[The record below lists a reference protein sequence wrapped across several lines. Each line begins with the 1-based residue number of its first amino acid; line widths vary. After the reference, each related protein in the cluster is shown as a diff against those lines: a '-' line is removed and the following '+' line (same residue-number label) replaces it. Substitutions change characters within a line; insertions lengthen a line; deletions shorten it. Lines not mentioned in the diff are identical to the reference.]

1 MTEWSVMEHLPIF
14 LNVRGK
20 RTLVVGASDVAA
32 RKARLLVN
40 AGARAAVIT
49 GAAQDEKGGE
59 EIEAMA
65 ARGEVE
71 LLRRAF
77 TRADLDECVL
87 VFVATDRLDL
97 QVMVAD
103 ASRSAGIPV
112 NVVDNK
118 RLCTFIM
125 PAIVDRDPI
134 TVAVSSAGTA
144 PVLART
150 IRESIEAML
159 PPNLGRLARFADR
172 FRGAVK
178 ANFQSGGA
186 RRRFWERFF
195 SGPVAASV
203 LDGDELRAGEQ
214 MLAAVNRPDRLDNR
228 GIVFIVGAGPGNPD
242 LLTLRA
248 LRLMQEADVIVHDR
262 LVSAEILDYARRDS
276 DRIDVGKAK
285 GAHACSQD
293 AINAILLREARAG
306 RRVVR
311 LKGGDP
317 LIFGRG
323 GEERDFLIRRGIPV
337 EVVPGI
343 TAATGCAAAA
353 GIPLTHR
360 DHAHA
365 MTVVTGHGR
374 DGEPDVDWAALARL
388 RQTLVVYMGA
398 SIAGRIASRLM
409 AHGMNPATPVAV
421 IANGTR
427 REQTVRVGHLSR
439 LGNLAASVDR
449 GAPAVLVI
457 GEVARKADA
466 WAAADTLH
474 TAAI

>member
-1 MTEWSVMEHLPIF
+1 MEHLPIF
-14 LNVRGK
+14 LDVAGK
-20 RTLVVGASDVAA
+20 RVLVVGGSDIAA
-32 RKARLLVN
+32 RKARLLVK
-40 AGARAAVIT
+40 AGARAVVVTA
-49 GAAQDEKGGE
+49 AAQDEKGCE
-59 EIEAMA
+59 ELETMA
-65 ARGEVE
+65 ARGDVK

-77 TRADLDECVL
+77 TAADLDGCVL
-87 VFVATDRLDL
+87 AFVATDRHDL
-97 QVMVAD
+97 QVAVAD
-103 ASRSAGIPV
+103 AARLAGIPV

-118 RLCTFIM
+118 PLCTFIM

-144 PVLART
+144 PVLARS
-150 IRESIEAML
+150 IRENIEAML

-214 MLAAVNRPDRLDNR
+214 MLAAVNRPDLLDSR
-228 GIVFIVGAGPGNPD
+228 GMVFIVGAGPGNPD

-262 LVSAEILDYARRDS
+262 LVSAAILDYARRDCE
-276 DRIDVGKAK
+276 RIDVGKAK
-285 GAHACSQD
+285 GAHGCSQD
-293 AINAILLREARAG
+293 AINAILVREARAG
-306 RRVVR
+306 RRGVR
-311 LKGGDP
+311 LQDGDP
-317 LIFGRG
+317 FIFGRG
-323 GEERDFLIRRGIPV
+323 GEERDFLMREGVPV
-337 EVVPGI
+337 EIVPGI

-365 MTVVTGHGR
+365 MTIVTGHGKE
-374 DGEPDVDWAALARL
+374 GEPEVDWAALARL
-388 RQTLVVYMGA
+388 GQTLVVYMGA
-398 SIAGRIASRLM
+398 TTAGRIAGRLM
-409 AHGMNPATPVAV
+409 AHGMDPATPVAV

-427 REQTVRVGHLSR
+427 REQAVRVGDLSR
-439 LGNLAASVDR
+439 LGRLAASLER

-466 WAAADTLH
+466 WAAADALR
-474 TAAI
+474 AAAN

>member
-1 MTEWSVMEHLPIF
+1 MEQLPIF
-14 LNVRGK
+14 LDVRGK
-20 RTLVVGASDVAA
+20 RALVVGAGEIAA
-32 RKARLLVN
+32 RKVRLLVK
-40 AGARAAVIT
+40 AGARVAVIT
-49 GAAQDEKGGE
+49 AADRDEKGCE
-59 EIEAMA
+59 ELEAMA
-65 ARGEVE
+65 VRGEVE

-77 TRADLDECVL
+77 TGADLDGCVL
-87 VFVATDRLDL
+87 VFVATDRQDL
-97 QVMVAD
+97 QVTVAE
-103 ASRSAGIPV
+103 AARSAGIPV

-134 TVAVSSAGTA
+134 TVAVSSAGSA
-144 PVLART
+144 PVLARS
-150 IRESIEAML
+150 IRENIEAML

-186 RRRFWERFF
+186 RRRFWEGFF

-203 LDGDELRAGEQ
+203 LEGDELRAGER
-214 MLAAVNRPDRLDNR
+214 MLEMVNRPDRLDSR
-228 GIVFIVGAGPGNPD
+228 GMVFIVGAGPGNPD

-248 LRLMQEADVIVHDR
+248 LRLMQEADVIVYDR
-262 LVSAEILDYARRDS
+262 LVSAAILEYARRDA
-276 DRIDVGKAK
+276 DHINVGKAK
-285 GAHACSQD
+285 GAHAVSQD
-293 AINAILLREARAG
+293 AINAILVREARAG

-317 LIFGRG
+317 FIFGRG
-323 GEERDFLIRRGIPV
+323 GEERDFLMRAGISV
-337 EVVPGI
+337 EIVPGI

-388 RQTLVVYMGA
+388 RQTLVVYMGG
-398 SIAGRIASRLM
+398 STAGRIASRLT
-409 AHGMNPATPVAV
+409 AHGMDPATPVAV

-427 REQTVRVGHLSR
+427 REQAVRVGPLSR
-439 LGNLAASVDR
+439 LGSLAASLDH

-466 WAAADTLH
+466 WAAADALR
-474 TAAI
+474 AAAV

>member
-1 MTEWSVMEHLPIF
+1 MEHLPVF
-14 LNVRGK
+14 LDVRGK
-20 RTLVVGASDVAA
+20 RALVVGAGTVAA
-32 RKARLLVN
+32 RKARLLVKV
-40 AGARAAVIT
+40 GARAVVIT
-49 GAAQDEKGGE
+49 AAAQGERECDEL
-59 EIEAMA
+59 EAMA
-65 ARGEVE
+65 ERAEVA
-71 LLRRAF
+71 LLRRDF
-77 TRADLDECVL
+77 RRADLDECVL
-87 VFVATDRLDL
+87 VFVATDRQDL
-97 QVMVAD
+97 QVTVAD
-103 ASRSAGIPV
+103 AARSAGIPV

-118 RLCTFIM
+118 QLCTFIM

-144 PVLART
+144 PVLARS
-150 IRESIEAML
+150 IRERIEAML
-159 PPNLGRLARFADR
+159 PPNLGRLARFAER

-178 ANFQSGGA
+178 ANFESVGA
-186 RRRFWERFF
+186 RRRFWEGFF

-203 LDGDELRAGEQ
+203 LEGEELRAGEQ
-214 MLAAVNRPDRLDNR
+214 MLAAVNRPDRLDSR
-228 GIVFIVGAGPGNPD
+228 GIVFIVGAGPGSPD

-262 LVSAEILDYARRDS
+262 LVSAAILEYARRDS
-276 DRIDVGKAK
+276 ERIDVGKAK

-293 AINAILLREARAG
+293 TINAILLREARAG

-317 LIFGRG
+317 FIFGRG
-323 GEERDFLIRRGIPV
+323 GEERDFLMREGISV

-388 RQTLVVYMGA
+388 RQTLVVYMGT
-398 SIAGRIASRLM
+398 SIAGQIAGRLIS
-409 AHGMNPATPVAV
+409 HGMNPATPVAV

-427 REQTVRVGHLSR
+427 PEQAVRVGQLSR
-439 LGNLAASVDR
+439 LGSLAASLDR

-457 GEVARKADA
+457 GEATRKADA
-466 WAAADTLH
+466 WAGADARAGADGFRAA
-474 TAAI
+474 AR

>member
-1 MTEWSVMEHLPIF
+1 MEHLPIF
-14 LNVRGK
+14 LDVNGK
-20 RTLVVGASDVAA
+20 RTLVVGAGDVAA
-32 RKARLLVN
+32 RKARLLVK
-40 AGARAAVIT
+40 AGAHPAVVTAAAE
-49 GAAQDEKGGE
+49 GERGCE

-65 ARGEVE
+65 ARGEVD
-71 LLRRAF
+71 LLRRPF
-77 TRADLDECVL
+77 TDADLDGRVL
-87 VFVATDRLDL
+87 VFVATDRQDL
-97 QVMVAD
+97 QVVVAE

-144 PVLART
+144 PVLARS
-150 IRESIEAML
+150 IREKIEAML

-178 ANFQSGGA
+178 ANFQSGAA
-186 RRRFWERFF
+186 RRRFWEGFF
-195 SGPVAASV
+195 SGPVAASI
-203 LDGDELRAGEQ
+203 LDGDEVRAGER
-214 MLAAVNRPDRLDNR
+214 MLEVVNRPDRLDDR

-262 LVSAEILDYARRDS
+262 LVSAAILDYARRDS

-285 GAHACSQD
+285 GAHAVSQD

-317 LIFGRG
+317 FIFGRG
-323 GEERDFLIRRGIPV
+323 GEERDFLIREGVPV
-337 EVVPGI
+337 EIVPGI

-388 RQTLVVYMGA
+388 GQTLVVYMGA
-398 SIAGRIASRLM
+398 SNAGRIARRLT
-409 AHGMNPATPVAV
+409 AHGMDPTTPVAV

-427 REQTVRVGHLSR
+427 REQAVRVGRLSG
-439 LGNLAASVDR
+439 LGGLAASLDR

-466 WAAADTLH
+466 WLMADDLR